1 MNRSLKA
8 NAICRFFANRKDRA
22 IDTKAKTNGHAT
34 LHARCVHAFYRLCI
48 SLRGLLYAATGR
60 TAWQATESTQP
71 ECSWMSAMQPC
82 RVAVRRVSPVVVV
95 VA

>member
-22 IDTKAKTNGHAT
+22 IDTKAKTNGHTT
-34 LHARCVHAFYRLCI
+34 LHARFAHTLYSRCA
-48 SLRGLLYAATGR
+48 SLRGLLYAGTGR
-60 TAWQATESTQP
+60 AARQAEQSMQP
-71 ECSWMSAMQPC
+71 WCSWTSAMQPC
-82 RVAVRRVSPVVVV
+82 SMAVRRVSPVVVV

>member
-34 LHARCVHAFYRLCI
+34 LHARCAHAFYRLCI
-48 SLRGLLYAATGR
+48 SLRGMLYAGTGQ
-60 TAWQATESTQP
+60 TARHTEQSTQP
-71 ECSWMSAMQPC
+71 WCSWMSAMQPC
-82 RVAVRRVSPVVVV
+82 RAAVRRVSPVVVV

>member
-22 IDTKAKTNGHAT
+22 IDTKAKTSGHTT
-34 LHARCVHAFYRLCI
+34 LHAQAAHALYQLC
-48 SLRGLLYAATGR
+48 SNLRGLLYAGSGQ
-60 TAWQATESTQP
+60 TARQAEQSMPWCAWT
-71 ECSWMSAMQPC
+71 SAMQPC
-82 RVAVRRVSPVVVV
+82 RVAVRRVSPRVVV